1 MPSSP
6 TDADAPATYRDSHRL
21 ASSSLVIVGRLLA
34 YARTNSPRAHATR
47 TNATAH
53 HNIELS
59 PVFQYVT
66 NIEPVTTMVPTSV
79 ALELYLVGK
88 LNADFL
94 RGYIKDF
101 SPARSTQ
108 VGLSPGSIIE
118 TVPDNCRGAPTAK
131 GERESRRVR
140 RSRDERVGGHAS

>member
-21 ASSSLVIVGRLLA
+21 ASSSLVIVGRLVA

-94 RGYIKDF
+94 RGCIKDF
-101 SPARSTQ
+101 SRARSTQ
-108 VGLSPGSIIE
+108 VGLSLGPIIE
-118 TVPDNCRGAPTAK
+118 IAPYNCRAAPTAK
-131 GERESRRVR
+131 GEGESQRVR
-140 RSRDERVGGHAS
+140 HRVQEMKG